1 MQRPTFSVVGL
12 IVLLL
17 ASSGCDLETSAA
29 TKARPKSVEET
40 LRDLEQR
47 EARVRER
54 EVELA
59 EQSEVLDSREATL
72 QAREHGVAGTESE
85 IDERARQLTG
95 QVDTLQ
101 TQLAALQQREK
112 ELARELEEADA
123 RARELQT
130 RQARLDE
137 VEQQLRERENQLTE
151 REDKT
156 TQQAKQLNASTAQ
169 LRQREQQVQ
178 QDEAQQQQRQA
189 SLDTQA
195 SQLQDGRRQLEHDQA
210 ELEAQRQRLA
220 RSETLP
226 PYEPRPGEYEEPY
239 EDRNTPTILRR
250 TDDPRRQ
257 TPPPISGEA
266 RAVDARLPA
275 GAELQVEFLESL
287 SSARQRRGQTFRTRV
302 FEDIYVDNHLAVSAG
317 SEVLGLVHG
326 VTALRERDG
335 RACLELRF
343 THLIPRGGTSIPIHA
358 EWLETSSDRSGRD
371 AATIGAATLGG
382 AILGRIL
389 DRGGDG
395 GTFVGAIL
403 GAATG
408 AVVTGNRGEEATIP
422 QGTVVRLRL
431 EEPVRVPVR

>member
-1 MQRPTFSVVGL
+1 MQRFTFSVAGL

-17 ASSGCDLETSAA
+17 ASGGCDLDTSAA

-47 EARVRER
+47 EQRVRDR

-59 EQSEVLDSREATL
+59 EQSEVLDSREANL
-72 QAREHGVAGTESE
+72 QAREQGVVGTESDV
-85 IDERARQLTG
+85 DERAQQLTA
-95 QVDTLQ
+95 QVETLES
-101 TQLAALQQREK
+101 QLAALQQREN

-137 VEQQLRERENQLTE
+137 VDQLLRQRESRLTE
-151 REDKT
+151 REDKAA
-156 TQQAKQLNASTAQ
+156 QRARQLDTSATQ
-169 LRQREQQVQ
+169 LRQREQRVH
-178 QDEAQQQQRQA
+178 QDEAQLQQRQA
-189 SLDTQA
+189 TLDTQA
-195 SQLQDGRRQLEHDQA
+195 AQVQDERRQLERDAA

-220 RSETLP
+220 RSGTLP
-226 PYEPRPGEYEEPY
+226 PYQ
-239 EDRNTPTILRR
+239 DRNEPTIPRR

-257 TPPPISGEA
+257 TPPPVSGEA
-266 RAVDARLPA
+266 RPIDVRLPA
-275 GAELQVEFLESL
+275 GTELQVEFLASL
-287 SSARQRRGQTFRTRV
+287 SSARQRSGQTFRTRV
-302 FEDIYVDNHLAVSAG
+302 FEDLYIDNRLAIPAG

-326 VTALRERDG
+326 VTALRDRDG

-343 THLIPRGGTSIPIHA
+343 THLVPRGGTSIPIHA
-358 EWLETSSDRSGRD
+358 EWVETSSDRSGRD

-382 AILGRIL
+382 ALLGRIL

-395 GTFVGAIL
+395 GTIVGAIL

-408 AVVTGNRGEEATIP
+408 AVITGNRGEEATID
-422 QGTVVRLRL
+422 QGTVIRMRL
-431 EEPVRVPVR
+431 EESVRVSSR